1 VSTKQQRT
9 GAAKASLPKAGAAKA
24 GAAKVGQQGSG
35 YLEPPK
41 SLLMGVRLMYA
52 AAALT
57 ALGLV
62 IQVILT
68 ATESMATLRSQYPHA
83 TLAQLHHT
91 PGVLIV
97 SAVFSG
103 VIEIGLWLFM
113 ARANRAG
120 LPWARYLASALFA
133 ISTII
138 LATTLTGSSGLLA
151 KLSTGLLWLIGA
163 GAVYFLWQRDSTAF
177 YKAPAASAP
186 SG

>member
-1 VSTKQQRT
+1 MSTKQQRT
-9 GAAKASLPKAGAAKA
+9 SPARARQPKAAPG
-24 GAAKVGQQGSG
+24 GPGSG
-35 YLEPPK
+35 YLEPPS
-41 SLLMGVRLMYA
+41 SLLMAVRLMYG

-62 IQVILT
+62 VQVILT
-68 ATESMATLRSQYPHA
+68 ATESMATLRSHYPHA
-83 TLAQLHHT
+83 TLTELHHT
-91 PGVLIV
+91 PGVLIT

-120 LPWARYLASALFA
+120 LTWARYVASGLFA
-133 ISTII
+133 VSTII
-138 LATTLTGSSGLLA
+138 LAITVSSSSSGLL
-151 KLSTGLLWLIGA
+151 LRISTGVLWLIGA
-163 GAVYFLWQRDSTAF
+163 GAVYFLWQRESTAF

>member
-9 GAAKASLPKAGAAKA
+9 SPARAGQKAAQG
-24 GAAKVGQQGSG
+24 GQGSG
-35 YLEPPK
+35 YLERPR
-41 SLLMGVRLMYA
+41 SLLTAVRLMYA

-83 TLAQLHHT
+83 TVSQLHHT
-91 PGVLIV
+91 PGVLIT

-120 LPWARYLASALFA
+120 LSWARYVASGLFA
-133 ISTII
+133 VSTII
-138 LATTLTGSSGLLA
+138 LAVTLTSTSGLLL
-151 KLSTGLLWLIGA
+151 KSSTGVLWLIGA